1 MSDERAAM
9 SALIRRDIADSDWTA
24 ILALAN
30 ASVAHVTGAGTQ
42 EEWYENRR
50 GFDASKGAQHH
61 YVLEDTERGEIA
73 GYGGVEKSPHGEFR
87 FFMVTVPQRLDTVGE
102 RLFQENMKI
111 ARELGAERVW
121 FTEYADDAV
130 LLEFAKAHDFQEF
143 GRIRLHEA
151 VEATTLMKRL

>member
-1 MSDERAAM
+1 MS
-9 SALIRRDIADSDWTA
+9 SLHRRDIVDSDWAA
-24 ILALAN
+24 ILELAN
-30 ASVAHVTGAGTQ
+30 ASVAHVAGAGTQ

-50 GFDASKGAQHH
+50 GFDAEKGTQHH

-87 FFMVTVPQRLDTVGE
+87 FFIVTLPQRLDTVGE
-102 RLFQENMKI
+102 QLFQENMKI

-130 LLEFAKAHDFQEF
+130 LLAFAKARDFQEL

-151 VEATTLMKRL
+151 VEATTLMKML